1 MKLTL
6 MRDNGGTTTMR
17 TLDINIQIETM
28 KHETKAQPVSNLR
41 TSIRYASPDSKLDDV
56 KKLAKVVPAAT
67 FRKIVNGIQMT
78 GYNGIIQIEV
88 NHLANRM
95 EVNRVKQEAA
105 ELSHTFAAFMGS
117 GGHSVKIWIRFT
129 RPDKSLPQKREEAE
143 IFQAN
148 AYRKAVSLYQPALS
162 YAIELKNPALEQ
174 FCRQTYDPELY
185 YNPESTVI
193 YMRQP
198 LEMPSETTYK
208 EAVQAEASPFKRLIP
223 GYDSF
228 DTLSALFEAALNKAY
243 QSLSELQPRI
253 HIHSDEDLKP
263 LLVQVAKNCF
273 QAGIPEEET
282 IRWSTAHFY
291 TKNKEFLIRQTIQ
304 NVYTCEKGFGKKSPL
319 SAEQELEF
327 RTEEF
332 MQRRYEF
339 RYNTMTTVTE
349 YRERNTFCF
358 CFRPIS
364 NRIRNS
370 IAMNARLEGLN
381 LWDRDVVR
389 YLDSDRIPIF
399 NPIEDFLFRLDIHW
413 DGRDRIRE
421 LATRVPCNNTHWPD
435 LFYRWFLNMVA
446 HWRQTDRKYANCTVP
461 LLVGPQAYRK
471 STFCRSLLPP
481 ELQAYYTDRI
491 DFSNKRDAELSLNRF
506 ALINMDE
513 FDQNRVSQQAFLK
526 HILQKPVVNVRRPHG
541 TATQEMRRYASFIG
555 TSNHKD
561 LLTDTSGSRRYI
573 VINVTGPIDC
583 SPIDL
588 RALFCVTTNQHEPE
602 LSPEMI
608 TALEAEGWVK
618 SKNVFGECLVMPKA
632 EREKI
637 IPVLANALINWRI
650 TSNQARTFSLME
662 TLALAVSDNA
672 NHIAGAIRTKLIE
685 EGDKPKAKL
694 IIDETAGAEVF
705 VTLPCA
711 SYVVTVNE
719 RATALE
725 EAEKKLTDM
734 MMAFDYENQ

>member
-1 MKLTL
+1 

>member
-6 MRDNGGTTTMR
+6 MRDNDGKPTMR
-17 TLDINIQIETM
+17 TLDINLQMEAM

-41 TSIRYASPDSKLDDV
+41 TSIRYASSDTRLDDA
-56 KKLAKVVPAAT
+56 KKLAKVIPAAT
-67 FRKIVNGIQMT
+67 FRKTVNGTQMT
-78 GYNGIIQIEV
+78 GYNGIVQIEV
-88 NHLANRM
+88 NHLANYM

-105 ELSHTFAAFMGS
+105 ELSQTFAALMGS
-117 GGHSVKIWIRFT
+117 GEHSVKIWVRFT
-129 RPDKSLPQKREEAE
+129 RPDGSLPQKREEAE
-143 IFQAN
+143 IFQAH
-148 AYRKAVSLYQPALS
+148 AYRKAVSLYQPILS
-162 YAIELKNPALEQ
+162 YPIELKNPTLEQ

-198 LEMPSETTYK
+198 LGMPSETTYK
-208 EAVQAEASPFKRLIP
+208 EVVQAETSPFKRLIP
-223 GYDSF
+223 GYDSYN
-228 DTLSALFEAALNKAY
+228 TLSALFEAALNNAY
-243 QSLSELQPRI
+243 QSFSELSPRI
-253 HIHSDEDLKP
+253 HARSEEDLKP

-282 IRWSTAHFY
+282 IRWATAHFY
-291 TKNKEFLIRQTIQ
+291 TKKKEFLIRQTVQ

-319 SAEQELEF
+319 TAQQELEF

-339 RYNTMTTVTE
+339 RFNTMTTMTE
-349 YRERNTFCF
+349 YRERNAFCF
-358 CFRPIS
+358 YFRPLT
-364 NRIRNS
+364 NRVRNS

-381 LWDRDVVR
+381 LWDRDVIR
-389 YLDSDRIPIF
+389 YLDSDRIPLY
-399 NPIEDFLFRLDIHW
+399 NPIEDFLFGLDIRW

-421 LATRVPCNNTHWPD
+421 LAKRVPCDNQHWPD

-513 FDQNRVSQQAFLK
+513 FDQNGASQQAFLK
-526 HILQKPVVNVRRPHG
+526 HIIQKPTINIRRPHG
-541 TATQEMRRYASFIG
+541 TATQELRRYASFIG

-573 VINVTGPIDC
+573 VVYLTGPIDC
-583 SPIDL
+583 SPIDYEQL
-588 RALFCVTTNQHEPE
+588 YAQAMHDLSKGERHWFDTEEEKVMTENNQE
-602 LSPEMI
+602 
-608 TALEAEGWVK
+608 
-618 SKNVFGECLVMPKA
+618 FQVMPVA
-632 EREKI
+632 EQLFHGYFR
-637 IPVLANALINWRI
+637 AA
-650 TSNQARTFSLME
+650 
-662 TLALAVSDNA
+662 
-672 NHIAGAIRTKLIE
+672 E
-685 EGDKPKAKL
+685 EGEEYEQLLAIEILEQLKRDSKMNVSICSIVEFGRILQKNKVPCVHTKRGNIYKVVRIKPGK
-694 IIDETAGAEVF
+694 G
-705 VTLPCA
+705 
-711 SYVVTVNE
+711 
-719 RATALE
+719 
-725 EAEKKLTDM
+725 
-734 MMAFDYENQ
+734 